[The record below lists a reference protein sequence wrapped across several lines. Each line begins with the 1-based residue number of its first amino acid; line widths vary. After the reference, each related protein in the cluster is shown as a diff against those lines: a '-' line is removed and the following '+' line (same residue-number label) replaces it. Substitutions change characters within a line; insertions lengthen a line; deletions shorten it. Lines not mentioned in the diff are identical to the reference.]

1 MYSIGENVIIKY
13 YDSNQVGQV
22 VDMHRNRNTGDTY
35 DVMSEKGTMY
45 SYSAVDKPKLNQYID
60 SVLTNKLIGSGEIT
74 TNLKVG
80 WIGNYADGTQPSA
93 FWLNDDT
100 PNLFNNMTT
109 MLDDEGTEKSPA

>member
-1 MYSIGENVIIKY
+1 MYNIGDNVIIKY

-45 SYSAVDKPKLNQYID
+45 SYSSIDKPKHNQYID
-60 SVLTNKLIGSGEIT
+60 SELTKQLIDSGDIT

-80 WIGNYADGTQPSA
+80 WIGNYADGTRPSA

-109 MLDDEGTEKSPA
+109 MLDDDGTEKSPA